1 MNSEFAVLAF
11 EVVVDVDGDG
21 DADDD
26 NKRGKRG
33 QGNNNGHGDGD
44 DDDDDSNDDSDD
56 DDGNDDS
63 NDDGDDDDGSDDSDS
78 ITVGAEISLVA
89 EDSDLNGKAEIK
101 YRSENGNVEQE
112 LEIELEDATA
122 GAIYTILVFFGDESV
137 TLGSITANDLGVV
150 KAEYETGSDDP
161 DRDLSALL
169 PDGRDVR
176 DITGVQILL
185 DDNVVLD
192 GDF

>member
-33 QGNNNGHGDGD
+33 QGNSNNNGHSNGD
-44 DDDDDSNDDSDD
+44 DDDDDNSNDDSDD
-56 DDGNDDS
+56 GNDVSNDADDDNDDS
-63 NDDGDDDDGSDDSDS
+63 SDDGDDDGSGDSDS
-78 ITVGAEISLVA
+78 ITVGAEISLAA

-101 YRSENGNVEQE
+101 YRSENGKVEQE

-122 GAIYTILVFFGDESV
+122 GAIYTILVFFGDES
-137 TLGSITANDLGVV
+137 L
-150 KAEYETGSDDP
+150 
-161 DRDLSALL
+161 
-169 PDGRDVR
+169 
-176 DITGVQILL
+176 
-185 DDNVVLD
+185 
-192 GDF
+192 